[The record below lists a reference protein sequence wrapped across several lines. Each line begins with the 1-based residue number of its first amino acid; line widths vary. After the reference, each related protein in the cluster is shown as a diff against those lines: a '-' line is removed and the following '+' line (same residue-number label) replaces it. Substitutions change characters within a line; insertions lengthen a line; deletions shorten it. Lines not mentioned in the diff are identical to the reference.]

1 MPSFKPKATK
11 KIKFNKK
18 SSITLDNKH
27 KEFLNEF
34 SKDENDRIPELKFE
48 RQELIMKEQDEALD
62 DISDELKTIKYIAIK
77 IGDEMDEHNVLL
89 DDLKDNIDNT
99 NSRVNAA
106 NKKIDLISR
115 ISENKYSVI
124 IAILIIILIIMI
136 VIYFS

>member
-1 MPSFKPKATK
+1 MAKT
-11 KIKFNKK
+11 
-18 SSITLDNKH
+18 
-27 KEFLNEF
+27 
-34 SKDENDRIPELKFE
+34 DEQFE

>member
-1 MPSFKPKATK
+1 MAKP
-11 KIKFNKK
+11 
-18 SSITLDNKH
+18 
-27 KEFLNEF
+27 NEH
-34 SKDENDRIPELKFE
+34 FE

-124 IAILIIILIIMI
+124 ILILIIILIILI
-136 VIYFS
+136 VIYFT